1 MRTILLDI
9 DGTLV
14 EEGLWS
20 CLIEQLLEDGLG
32 NAGILRNVL
41 EDLNTPG
48 RSGMKAIR
56 NGIPAALCEL
66 SMDSYLDAAD
76 QAWERVRPMPFMREL
91 AAALRRCW
99 VDVVLIS
106 GAPQVLAVKIG
117 ELFAASEV
125 IACTITPGTGFRRI
139 VDSSGAKSLFTRQ
152 VLRARGDD
160 PKQTIAIGNGRN
172 DIGMLEQ
179 VRFPV
184 AFEPSEQLR
193 RRAEEADWP
202 ITDRNGLLVHL
213 DEAMGLK

>member
-66 SMDSYLDAAD
+66 PLDGYRGAAD
-76 QAWERVRPMPFMREL
+76 QAWERVRPMPFLRDL
-91 AAALRRCW
+91 AAVLRRCW
-99 VDVVLIS
+99 VDVVLVS
-106 GAPQVLAVKIG
+106 GAPQVMAVKVG

-125 IACTITPGTGFRRI
+125 HACVITPGAGFRRI
-139 VDSSGAKSLFTRQ
+139 VDSSAAKAVVTRQ
-152 VLRARGDD
+152 VLHARGGD
-160 PKQTIAIGNGRN
+160 PNQMIAIGNGRN

-184 AFEPSEQLR
+184 AFEPSGTLR
-193 RRAEEADWP
+193 RRAEESDWP

-213 DEAMGLK
+213 DQVMGLK